1 MYQNLKI
8 HYGNLVSVM
17 MLKKIKKEYLQ
28 QRSPRD
34 SFTMVSVREWESES
48 Q

>member
-17 MLKKIKKEYLQ
+17 MLKKIKKRIPTTKVTAGLIHNGE
-28 QRSPRD
+28 RSR
-34 SFTMVSVREWESES
+34 VGE
-48 Q
+48 